1 MPSPRSR
8 LATSVFLAVWIASPV
23 SSAAAFGTID
33 SGGQHR
39 EHERITRAALSCAS
53 ETGSHDDCFEPMSMD
68 FLAGHDREFGA
79 VGAPDSD
86 EIFDPSAHCDNADY
100 LEGDYPRTREEA
112 TAGLLDCV
120 DHVRMRFG
128 ESARSAGDL
137 LDDEGRVI
145 QGEVDISAECRVFEA
160 AESRAKC
167 STLEALGRVLH
178 GVQDFYA
185 HSNWADVADPAHPAA
200 DDNPPG
206 LGLPGP
212 SPMFDLREETAA
224 TVPAELAT
232 GCFVVR
238 DEVTGVGEC
247 ADRVTHAALN
257 KDNGLVD
264 PETGAATDPTTPRG
278 MVEDNFAR
286 AVAGA
291 IEETRRQWR
300 DLRAELRSRY
310 GEEEAALMTCTLTH
324 DDPIDDCRRRDQGP
338 VLVSVL
344 AGGVV
349 LGAVAVAVTFGVRRR
364 RRGQGAVVRRVVRIG

>member
-1 MPSPRSR
+1 MPSSPSR
-8 LATSVFLAVWIASPV
+8 LAASVVLAVWIASPA

-33 SGGQHR
+33 TGGQHR

-53 ETGSHDDCFEPMSMD
+53 ETSAHDDCFEPRSMD

-100 LEGDYPRTREEA
+100 LEGDYPRTRERA

-128 ESARSAGDL
+128 EAAEGAGDL
-137 LDDEGRVI
+137 LDDEGQVI
-145 QGEVDISAECRVFEA
+145 EDEVDIAAECRVFEA
-160 AESRAKC
+160 AEGRAKC

-185 HSNWADVADPAHPAA
+185 HSNWADVGDPARPIGE
-200 DDNPPG
+200 DNPPG
-206 LGLPGP
+206 LSRTGP
-212 SPMFDLREETAA
+212 NPMFDLRKETPA
-224 TVPAELAT
+224 TVPAELTT
-232 GCFVVR
+232 GCFVLR
-238 DEVTGVGEC
+238 DEVAGVGDC

-264 PETGAATDPTTPRG
+264 PETGEATDPTTPRG
-278 MVEDNFAR
+278 MVKDNFAR

-300 DLRAELRSRY
+300 DLQSELQIRY
-310 GEEEAALMTCTLTH
+310 GEEETALMTCALTH
-324 DDPIDDCRRRDQGP
+324 DDPINDCGGRDRVR
-338 VLVSVL
+338 VLVGVL

-349 LGAVAVAVTFGVRRR
+349 LGAVAVTLGVRRR
-364 RRGQGAVVRRVVRIG
+364 CRG